1 MKNAVMCISHPPAA
15 AFQARLLDNQE
26 GASANSVTYRTIRL
40 RKALGEMFSNADF
53 FLAPTLF
60 RLRRYRAWA
69 VGTGV
74 CDVHRVY
81 DSLGMQRVNGVTPMG
96 YIS

>member
-53 FLAPTLF
+53 FWHQHYSDCGDIERGQSAQGCVMYT
-60 RLRRYRAWA
+60 
-69 VGTGV
+69 V
-74 CDVHRVY
+74 VY